1 MLLAE
6 ILTFLAFAATPV
18 VTYAP
23 EPPLAVAPTPA
34 AELPP
39 LLRATIEADAAQ
51 TIQRGCEPLV
61 WRHRGKA
68 PRGALILMHG
78 YSAGTWQ
85 FDALGPMLHRE
96 GFDVYAPRMPGHGF
110 GPSGAEEDAGKL
122 LKSGEW
128 PNYRDFAERVY
139 QETKELG
146 GPISVMG
153 ISGGA
158 NVLLAMMASHPD
170 IARAVVVAP
179 FMWPKNG
186 YAAFAISV
194 VQGVDTVTGSWGGSW
209 LDGMDFSWGE
219 AFRPKAR
226 AWGRPG
232 HWDMKAGNVFALMRF
247 GQSVLGEAER
257 IRTPMQIVAT
267 GDDDVAA
274 EGPIRE
280 LHRKVGGPEKHAFYF
295 FPKEERV
302 VHPMIHFRE
311 NPDSK
316 SLATVTEIIRG
327 YLVEGKRFDR

>member
-1 MLLAE
+1 MPLSEVLA
-6 ILTFLAFAATPV
+6 TLALAASPI
-18 VTYAP
+18 VTYVP
-23 EPPLAVAPTPA
+23 EPPLAVTTTPA
-34 AELPP
+34 AELPAM
-39 LLRATIEADAAQ
+39 LRATIEADAAL

-61 WRHRGKA
+61 WRHKNKA
-68 PRGALILMHG
+68 PRGTLILMHG

-85 FDALGPMLHRE
+85 FDSLGPMLHRE

-110 GPSGAEEDAGKL
+110 GPSGAQEDAGKL
-122 LKSGEW
+122 PKSAEW
-128 PNYRDFAERVY
+128 PRYREFAERVY
-139 QETKELG
+139 QEARELG

-158 NVLLAMMASHPD
+158 DVLLAMMAAHDD
-170 IARAVVVAP
+170 ISRAVIVAP

-186 YAAFAISV
+186 YAAFGISL
-194 VQGVDTVTGSWGGSW
+194 VQGIDAVTGTWGGSW

-219 AFRPKAR
+219 QFRPKAR

-232 HWDMKAGNVFALMRF
+232 HWDMKAGNVYALMRF
-247 GQSVLGEAER
+247 GQSVLGESDR

-280 LHRKVGGPEKHAFYF
+280 LHQRAGGVGKHAFYY
-295 FPKEERV
+295 FPKDERV

-311 NPDSK
+311 NPDAR

-327 YLVEGKRFDR
+327 YLLEGKRFDR